1 MAEGIVEARSKK
13 CSNLNAYV
21 SKDIK
26 DSRIYIIFMK
36 QIMPDLVPDKIFMCM
51 TCNRLFV
58 PLSQQK
64 WKTVFLRSSPSFGHC

>member
-26 DSRIYIIFMK
+26 DSRIYIILH
-36 QIMPDLVPDKIFMCM
+36 ISI
-51 TCNRLFV
+51 
-58 PLSQQK
+58 
-64 WKTVFLRSSPSFGHC
+64 PSNIDPM